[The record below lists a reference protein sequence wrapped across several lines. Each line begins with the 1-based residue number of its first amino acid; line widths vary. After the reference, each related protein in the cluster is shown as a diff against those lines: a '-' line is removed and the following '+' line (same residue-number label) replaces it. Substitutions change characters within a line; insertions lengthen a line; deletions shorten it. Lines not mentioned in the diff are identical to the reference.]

1 MSHKTITYSFL
12 LQLSDELPK
21 TPPFIC
27 PFVDCNQEKT
37 NGHLLI
43 MHYGVEHNISME
55 LYKKSQIQTTNS
67 RDPRACTTKDNID
80 RRKEGKYTM

>member
-1 MSHKTITYSFL
+1 M
-12 LQLSDELPK
+12 
-21 TPPFIC
+21 
-27 PFVDCNQEKT
+27 DCNQEKT

-55 LYKKSQIQTTNS
+55 LYKKSQKQATNS

-80 RRKEGKYTM
+80 RRKEGMYAI